1 LLKHYLSWSSP
12 PIPPHPLLLFVVKL
26 TYQETMSEIHF
37 QAHGE
42 KLKVT
47 LTYDVSD
54 LIQLGLVI

>member
-1 LLKHYLSWSSP
+1 
-12 PIPPHPLLLFVVKL
+12 
-26 TYQETMSEIHF
+26 MSEIHF